1 MKFNHIIFNTFIITI
16 LLSIPSKTILG
27 KSETNNN
34 PRINPAKSSD
44 AIPDFIYTQAINH
57 QFIGSR
63 IITQFA
69 PKNSQGENIDLNKLA
84 SSLGYDHFNWV
95 SYVEKDPYGITN
107 QAGKQLSTP
116 YNDPPKGGYRY
127 DPADQFPFY
136 WDLVQCDR
144 CKQRHHFKNSNNFRQ
159 FELIFQDA
167 PADYR
172 LQPGEAVEFITNLVG
187 VKNYDI
193 QQQQAQW
200 EILYTF
206 RWKLTNPRFNYSQVS
221 LIDSDIDLNQL
232 SPLLLNAMESDGAIF
247 PTSVQ
252 VFNNEQ

>member
-1 MKFNHIIFNTFIITI
+1 MKFKNILFNAFAITV
-16 LLSIPSKTILG
+16 LLSIPSKTVLG
-27 KSETNNN
+27 NSETNSN
-34 PRINPAKSSD
+34 PKINRAKSLED
-44 AIPDFIYTQAINH
+44 FPDFAYAQAINH

-69 PKNSQGENIDLNKLA
+69 PKNSQGKNIDLNNLA

-107 QAGKQLSTP
+107 QAGQQLFTP
-116 YNDPPKGGYRY
+116 YNDPPKGGYQY

-144 CKQRHHFKNSNNFRQ
+144 CKQRHYFQNSNNLRQ
-159 FELIFQDA
+159 FELFFQDV

-172 LQPGEAVEFITNLVG
+172 LQQGEAVEFITNLVG

-193 QQQQAQW
+193 QQQRAKW

-206 RWKLTNPRFNYSQVS
+206 RWKLTNPRPNYSKVS
-221 LIDSDIDLNQL
+221 LVEAEVDLKNI
-232 SPLLLNAMESDGAIF
+232 SPLLLNLMKLDGAVI
-247 PTSVQ
+247 PPSVQ
-252 VFNNEQ
+252 VFNSEQ